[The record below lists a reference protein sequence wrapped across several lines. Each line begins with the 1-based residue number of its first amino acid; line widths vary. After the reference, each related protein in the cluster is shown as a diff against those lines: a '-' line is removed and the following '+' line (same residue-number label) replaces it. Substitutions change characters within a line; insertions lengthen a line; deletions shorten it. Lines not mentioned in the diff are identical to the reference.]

1 MQAIQNFQWAI
12 KIVIPC
18 FHYIMVHLFT
28 VPNFSVFEKV
38 MPPDQLSIEVP
49 DLHHF
54 LEYEMH
60 IMVCLTKGQ
69 FCSKSIVMYPR
80 TKPSGQQALLYNT
93 TSNMC
98 ILIIIIVIKPIHPL
112 NRITSRINANEFVP
126 FLDIDKKEAFVLSP
140 IFR

>member
-1 MQAIQNFQWAI
+1 MPAIQNFQWAI
-12 KIVIPC
+12 NIVIPC
-18 FHYIMVHLFT
+18 FHYILVHLFT

-80 TKPSGQQALLYNT
+80 TKPSGQQTLLYNT
-93 TSNMC
+93 ISN
-98 ILIIIIVIKPIHPL
+98 ILYNIISLFVVFKLKNISHFINYSSLYIYYL
-112 NRITSRINANEFVP
+112 LYNANAH
-126 FLDIDKKEAFVLSP
+126 I
-140 IFR
+140 